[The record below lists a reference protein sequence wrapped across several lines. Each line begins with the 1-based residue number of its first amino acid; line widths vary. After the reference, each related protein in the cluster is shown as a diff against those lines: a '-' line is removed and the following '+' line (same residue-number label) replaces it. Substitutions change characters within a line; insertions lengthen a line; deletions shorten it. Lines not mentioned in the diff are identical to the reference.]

1 MINIFLILLIT
12 LLLASYLGYW
22 RPRDMGNYY
31 LSSPMMIAHRGIKI
45 NSPEN
50 TIAAYQEAVSHGF
63 TAIELDV
70 ISTKDGVLI
79 CSHNHDLERETDS
92 TGWVNELLMVDIEQV
107 KTGLFSHPDNQQDI
121 PTLSAVIKATPSH
134 IRLNIEIKFDG
145 VFDFSTAAALASMIK
160 TGGISHP
167 VLISSFNPFIVL
179 YVRWMIPSV
188 RTGYLVETPDM
199 MKWIHVVHPD
209 CFHPQADLLTS
220 DVLEMCRE
228 KNLPLNVWTV
238 NSCPAIKYCKQS
250 NFQAVITDNPSAL
263 SI

>member
-1 MINIFLILLIT
+1 
-12 LLLASYLGYW
+12 
-22 RPRDMGNYY
+22 
-31 LSSPMMIAHRGIKI
+31 
-45 NSPEN
+45 
-50 TIAAYQEAVSHGF
+50 
-63 TAIELDV
+63 
-70 ISTKDGVLI
+70 
-79 CSHNHDLERETDS
+79 
-92 TGWVNELLMVDIEQV
+92 MVDIEQV

-121 PTLSAVIKATPSH
+121 PTLAAVIKAIPSH